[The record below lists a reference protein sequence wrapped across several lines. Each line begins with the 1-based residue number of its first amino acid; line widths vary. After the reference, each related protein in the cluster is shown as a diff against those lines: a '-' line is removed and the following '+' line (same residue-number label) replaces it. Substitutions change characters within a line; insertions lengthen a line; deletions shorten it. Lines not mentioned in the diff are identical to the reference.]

1 MIPLRSFPGG
11 PKILGANLAKWF
23 ITAALIGVATGVAV
37 AGLDF
42 AVARPWEAL
51 QELMARYPL
60 VALMAPVVG
69 LTITG
74 VIRDKLTIEPDVH
87 GTEEVLEA
95 YHERNGRL
103 EIRDLPSKAVA
114 SATTIGLGGS
124 AGLEGPSIHI
134 GGGVGVV
141 LERLIR
147 RLGVRTDR
155 RILLMT
161 GAAAGI
167 GAVFKAPLTGL
178 IFALEVPYKEGLEHK
193 AVVPA
198 LVASVA
204 SYLTLCSILGTQP
217 IFRYPSVYASVDL
230 FIVLFAIA
238 EGLVAGAAAVGF
250 VKLTNA
256 VESAWGEDTPY
267 TVRGFLSGVG
277 VGLIGLFSVTFFGG
291 PHPLGTSYDL
301 VRGAL
306 ASRWGAEFFAIMLLL
321 KALAT
326 ALTLG
331 GAGVGGVFIPTIV
344 MGSSLGAIWGQ
355 TLGRNEDLF
364 VALGMSAMLSASFK
378 TPLTS
383 AVFVAETTGSE
394 FYLIPSIVA
403 SAAAYL
409 ISGPTSLPKNQRLME
424 RIGLQ
429 DIGDILVREV
439 MGPAPPT
446 VDADATLKEFVDEVL
461 IKHPEFLTYPVV
473 ENGRVIGVIEVEDVE
488 RLAPELW
495 GRTRVGDV
503 ARLGYPFV
511 EPEEPVEAAVHK
523 MYEYGV
529 ACLPVVEEGTRVV
542 GSISAINVIAL
553 MELRARLRKFS
564 IFAPPS

>member
-23 ITAALIGVATGVAV
+23 VTAALIGVATGVAV

-51 QELMARYPL
+51 QELMVRYPL
-60 VALMAPVVG
+60 LALMAPVAG
-69 LTITG
+69 LTLTG
-74 VIRDKLTIEPDVH
+74 VIRDRLTIDPNMH

-103 EIRDLPSKAVA
+103 EIRDLMPKAVA

-134 GGGVGVV
+134 GGGVGVA

-198 LVASVA
+198 LIASVA
-204 SYLTLCSILGTQP
+204 SYLTLCSILGTKP

-230 FIVLFAIA
+230 FIVLFAVA
-238 EGLVAGAAAVGF
+238 EGLVAGAASVGF
-250 VKLTNA
+250 VKLINA
-256 VESAWGEDTPY
+256 VESVWGEDTPY
-267 TVRGFLSGVG
+267 TLRGFLSGLG
-277 VGLIGLFSVTFFGG
+277 VGLIGLTSVTFFGG

-306 ASRWGAEFFAIMLLL
+306 ASRWGAEFFATMLLL
-321 KALAT
+321 KALTT

-344 MGSSLGAIWGQ
+344 MGSALGAVWGQ

-364 VALGMSAMLSASFK
+364 VALGMSAMLSAGFK

-383 AVFVAETTGSE
+383 VAFVAETTGSE

-429 DIGDILVREV
+429 DIGDIPVREG

-446 VDADATLKEFVDEVL
+446 VDARATLKEFVDEVL

-495 GRTRVGDV
+495 EKTMVGDV

-564 IFAPPS
+564 IFAPLS

>member
-1 MIPLRSFPGG
+1 MIPLRSLPGG
-11 PKILGANLAKWF
+11 PRILGANLVKWF
-23 ITAALIGVATGVAV
+23 ITAALIGVVTGVAV
-37 AGLDF
+37 ASLDF

-51 QELMARYPL
+51 RRLMAEYPL
-60 VALMAPVVG
+60 LALLGPSAG
-69 LTITG
+69 LTLTG
-74 VIRDKLTIEPDVH
+74 LIRDRLTREPEIH

-103 EIRDLPSKAVA
+103 EVGDLPPKFVA
-114 SATTIGLGGS
+114 SAATIGLGGS

-134 GGGVGVV
+134 GGGVGVA
-141 LERLIR
+141 LDRLLR
-147 RLGVRTDR
+147 RLGVRADR

-178 IFALEVPYKEGLEHK
+178 IFALEVPYKEGLEHR

-204 SYLTLCSILGTQP
+204 SYLTLGSILGTEP
-217 IFRYPSVYASVDL
+217 IFRYPSVYASVDV

-238 EGLVAGAAAVGF
+238 EGLFAGVAAVGF
-250 VKLTNA
+250 VRLIGA

-267 TVRGFLSGVG
+267 ALRGLVSGVG
-277 VGLIGLFSVTFFGG
+277 VGLIGLVSVMFFGG
-291 PHPLGTSYDL
+291 PHPLGMSYDL

-306 ASRWGAEFFAIMLLL
+306 SSKWDAEFFAAMLLL
-321 KALAT
+321 KAVAT

-331 GAGVGGVFIPTIV
+331 GSGVGGVFIPTIV
-344 MGSSLGAIWGQ
+344 MGSSIGAIWGQ

-383 AVFVAETTGSE
+383 VAFVAETTGSE

-429 DIGDILVREV
+429 DIGDIPVREV

-446 VDADATLKEFVDEVL
+446 VDAGATLREFVEEVL
-461 IKHPEFLTYPVV
+461 VRSPEFLTYPVV
-473 ENGRVIGVIEVEDVE
+473 EGGRVIGVLEVEDVE

-495 GRTRVGDV
+495 DKVRVGDV

-511 EPEEPVEAAVHK
+511 EPEETVEAAVHK

-529 ACLPVVEEGTRVV
+529 ACLPVVEDGSRVV
-542 GSISAINVIAL
+542 GSISAVNVVAL